1 MNEGRAELQRVILQ
15 YEKQR
20 AEAIRSK
27 QECEIVLPFMR
38 AALEELD
45 AALGQSENGEVME
58 RVQSQVRSGKARSQQ
73 VQAASAAEVAP
84 EAPAFQVAEPA
95 PAPEPRSERPSFSVM
110 NNSVSSDA
118 DEPEVEEEAEVV
130 AEATHESDQE
140 DSQESR
146 PAFPSFNR
154 ASIASLIDEAGKQEK
169 AR

>member
-20 AEAIRSK
+20 AEAVRSR

-58 RVQSQVRSGKARSQQ
+58 RVQSQVRNGKARSQQ
-73 VQAASAAEVAP
+73 VQAENLAAPVAEAPVAEAPVFAAPAAAP
-84 EAPAFQVAEPA
+84 ERPA
-95 PAPEPRSERPSFSVM
+95 FSVM
-110 NNSVSSDA
+110 DNTES
-118 DEPEVEEEAEVV
+118 EPEV
-130 AEATHESDQE
+130 AEAAPAADDAPAEA
-140 DSQESR
+140 
-146 PAFPSFNR
+146 AFPSFNR
-154 ASIASLIDEAGKQEK
+154 ASIASLIDQAGKEEK

>member
-73 VQAASAAEVAP
+73 VQAEHVAAAAHSEP
-84 EAPAFQVAEPA
+84 EPA
-95 PAPEPRSERPSFSVM
+95 AAPEPQRPSFAVM
-110 NNSVSSDA
+110 NNT
-118 DEPEVEEEAEVV
+118 VEEEAEAH
-130 AEATHESDQE
+130 AEPEVQANADDDHEQE
-140 DSQESR
+140 GAK

>member
-73 VQAASAAEVAP
+73 VQAENVVQA
-84 EAPAFQVAEPA
+84 APAA
-95 PAPEPRSERPSFSVM
+95 PVMTSPEPTPEPQRPSFSVM
-110 NNSVSSDA
+110 DNTVA
-118 DEPEVEEEAEVV
+118 EEDEAAEESQVEAEV
-130 AEATHESDQE
+130 EASADDNDSDEHEE
-140 DSQESR
+140 AK

>member
-73 VQAASAAEVAP
+73 VQAERVAQA
-84 EAPAFQVAEPA
+84 APAAPA
-95 PAPEPRSERPSFSVM
+95 IEAPEPVAAPEPQRPSFSVM
-110 NNSVSSDA
+110 NNTVDE
-118 DEPEVEEEAEVV
+118 EPEVEASANDSEAQ
-130 AEATHESDQE
+130 EATK
-140 DSQESR
+140 

>member
-73 VQAASAAEVAP
+73 VQAERAAEVAP
-84 EAPAFQVAEPA
+84 EAPAFRA
-95 PAPEPRSERPSFSVM
+95 PQPEQPRVEPRPERPNFSVM
-110 NNSVSSDA
+110 NNSVEHEEE
-118 DEPEVEEEAEVV
+118 EPRVEQEAEVV
-130 AEATHESDQE
+130 AEADE
-140 DSQESR
+140 DVEESR